1 MRRHFRGRWG
11 ARVKKRKE
19 VRGFA
24 IERTV
29 IVGSPNARLSRFVA
43 AALGVARSYG
53 SDITVGYAGRE
64 ADAKGVLESLMVLGK
79 ARRGEGVL
87 VRAEGR
93 DAGEAI
99 DALVRFLEGA

>member
-53 SDITVGYAGRE
+53 SDITVVTRE
-64 ADAKGVLESLMVLGK
+64 GK
-79 ARRGEGVL
+79 PTPRG
-87 VRAEGR
+87 
-93 DAGEAI
+93 
-99 DALVRFLEGA
+99 FWSP